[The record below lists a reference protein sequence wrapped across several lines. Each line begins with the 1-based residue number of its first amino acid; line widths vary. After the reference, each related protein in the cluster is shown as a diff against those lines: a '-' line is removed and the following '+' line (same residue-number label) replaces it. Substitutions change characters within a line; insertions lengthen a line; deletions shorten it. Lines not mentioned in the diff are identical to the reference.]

1 MEGMHTDRF
10 ASHINRITESL
21 QGGKALRP
29 ESEHEFPLVIDS
41 WQRCLKAYGLDPAEP
56 HSTSVVD
63 TPTLKERREKAGSL
77 LDIARQEMEC
87 LFKMIAGSG
96 FSILLT
102 DAEGIIINNLCDTA
116 ITNEFRNAGLW
127 LGANWNEKSEGTN
140 GIGTCIVEGRA
151 LTIHGHEHF
160 RGRNIGLSCTASP
173 IFDPQGALLGVLD
186 FSSVNCRESKLSQ
199 LHTRALVRL
208 SANLI
213 ERHLFSAE
221 YQNEF
226 LLHFNPHPECAGL
239 SNDGILALSEGGD
252 ILAAN
257 QSALELLGN
266 LRRPYLISR
275 SINEVF
281 DTSPTSL
288 QLRVRKRTRN
298 YWCIRE
304 RQRGQQFF
312 AFLSRKEKP
321 SRWNSSPFAP
331 SAQDTSDRSLY
342 RGFSIAAIPGEDPKM
357 IHNKE
362 RAHRVIDK
370 GIPILL
376 CGDTGTGK
384 EEFARAIH
392 ASSQRKGQNFVAINC
407 ASIPESLIESE
418 LFGYAHGAFTGARRQ
433 GMKGKIIQANGGTLF
448 LDEIGDMPMHLQSR
462 LLRVLEEKEVCPL
475 GCERPVAVDFNVIS
489 ATHRDLCQFV
499 DQDRFREDLYY
510 RLNGLHLTLP
520 RLRDREDKERLIY
533 ELLASENDSNE
544 RITIDDTALE
554 QLLAYP
560 WPGNIRQLKNA
571 LRVAIALCRRGIVK
585 LTDLPPPIAD
595 WTPENASRSSIYSDP
610 ELTIEEQYATA
621 DPESPE
627 ESSNMLESAEREALL
642 MALASHCWNI
652 TDTATMLGISRATL
666 YRKLK
671 KYGLPPSKPR

>member
-1 MEGMHTDRF
+1 MHTDRF
-10 ASHINRITESL
+10 VSHVNRITESL
-21 QGGKALRP
+21 QHGKASQP
-29 ESEHEFPLVIDS
+29 EHEFPLIIDS
-41 WQRCLKAYGLDPAEP
+41 WQRCLKAYGLDPAGRHP
-56 HSTSVVD
+56 ISVVD
-63 TPTLKERREKAGSL
+63 TPTLKERRERAGWL

-87 LFKMIAGSG
+87 LFKMIEGSG

-102 DAEGIIINNLCDTA
+102 DAEGIIIDNLCDA
-116 ITNEFRNAGLW
+116 ALANDFRNAGLW
-127 LGANWNEKSEGTN
+127 LGANWNERSEGTN
-140 GIGTCIVEGRA
+140 GIGTCIVEKKA
-151 LTIHGHEHF
+151 LTIHGHDHF
-160 RGRNIGLSCTASP
+160 RSQNIGLSCTASP
-173 IFDPQGALLGVLD
+173 ILDPHGALLGVLD
-186 FSSVNCRESKLSQ
+186 FSSVNCSEARSSQ
-199 LHTRALVRL
+199 LHTHALVRL
-208 SANLI
+208 SASLI
-213 ERHLFSAE
+213 ERHLFSSE
-221 YQNEF
+221 YRNEF
-226 LLHFNPHPECAGL
+226 LLHFHSHPECAGL
-239 SNDGILALSEGGD
+239 PNDGILALSEGGE

-266 LRRPYLISR
+266 LRRPYLINR

-288 QLRVRKRTRN
+288 ELRVRKQTN
-298 YWCIRE
+298 SYWCIRE

-312 AFLSRKEKP
+312 AVLLRKEKP
-321 SRWNSSPFAP
+321 SRWCASALASSAHATP
-331 SAQDTSDRSLY
+331 DRNLY
-342 RGFSIAAIPGEDPKM
+342 RGFSMFAIAGEDPKM
-357 IHNKE
+357 IYNKE
-362 RAHRVIDK
+362 RALRVIDK

-384 EEFARAIH
+384 EEFARAVH
-392 ASSQRKGQNFVAINC
+392 ASSQRKDQNFVPINC

-448 LDEIGDMPMHLQSR
+448 LDEIGDMPVHLQSR

-475 GCERPVAVDFNVIS
+475 GCERPVPVDFNVIS
-489 ATHRDLCQFV
+489 ATHRDLSEFV
-499 DQDRFREDLYY
+499 HQDRFREDLYY

-520 RLRDREDKERLIY
+520 RLRDRKDKDRLIY

-544 RITIDDTALE
+544 HIEIDETALQ

-571 LRVAIALCRRGIVK
+571 LRVALALCRGGIVR
-585 LTDLPPPIAD
+585 LTDLPPLIAD
-595 WTPENASRSSIYSDP
+595 WTLEDESRNSLSSDP
-610 ELTIEEQYATA
+610 DITIEEQYATA
-621 DPESPE
+621 DSKSLED
-627 ESSNMLESAEREALL
+627 SSNMLESAEREALL

-652 TDTATMLGISRATL
+652 TDTATSLGISRATL